1 MTSLIEDWEAQK
13 QHQSKSGKIK
23 IVGVIPESF
32 SQDYVTNEKVKR
44 ACKGL
49 LPNIQRLFLEL
60 QSDSDKA
67 VLADFILDCY
77 EGQNVALKTRRS
89 YVTTM
94 IYLSRHLGHKKRFAE
109 MTREDIFSYLNSLKK
124 DDGGGSSSRTT
135 NAGGFKSWINTYN
148 HRASIIA
155 KFYK

>member
-13 QHQSKSGKIK
+13 QHQSKAGKIK

-32 SQDYVTNEKVKR
+32 SQDYVTNERVKQ

-67 VLADFILDCY
+67 VLAGFILDCY
-77 EGQNVALKTRRS
+77 EGQNVALKTR
-89 YVTTM
+89 
-94 IYLSRHLGHKKRFAE
+94 
-109 MTREDIFSYLNSLKK
+109 
-124 DDGGGSSSRTT
+124 
-135 NAGGFKSWINTYN
+135 KS
-148 HRASIIA
+148 
-155 KFYK
+155 